1 MAGGIIERRTDGS
14 YQPRNPSDGQ
24 YAEKPRNNGI
34 IDVHGSS
41 GIEQAGENAPKP
53 DPPRVLDQRDPAGA
67 KAAQE

>member
-1 MAGGIIERRTDGS
+1 MAGGILERRTDGS
-14 YQPRNPSDGQ
+14 YQARTKDGTYGAQ
-24 YAEKPRNNGI
+24 EKPTGI
-34 IDVHGSS
+34 VDVHGTS